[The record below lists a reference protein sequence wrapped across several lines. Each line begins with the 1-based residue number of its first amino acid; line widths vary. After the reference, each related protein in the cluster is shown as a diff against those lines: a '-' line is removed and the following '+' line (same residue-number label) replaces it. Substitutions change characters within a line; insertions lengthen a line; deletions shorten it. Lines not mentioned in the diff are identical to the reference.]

1 MKDKKKSMYKFRQNK
16 IIFITFGLFLLMFP
30 QVSYA
35 YLDPGTGS
43 YIFQIILAS
52 LVGVAFTIKIYWTKV
67 KAFLVNLF
75 SKRSQKS

>member
-43 YIFQIILAS
+43 YIFQIILATF
-52 LVGVAFTIKIYWTKV
+52 VGAAYMIKIYWTKV
-67 KAFLVNLF
+67 KTFFVNLF
-75 SKRSQKS
+75 SKSSQKK

>member
-1 MKDKKKSMYKFRQNK
+1 MYRIKQNK
-16 IIFITFGLFLLMFP
+16 MIFNIFGLFFLMFP

-43 YIFQIILAS
+43 YIFQIILAAFI
-52 LVGVAFTIKIYWTKV
+52 GAAFTIKIYWTKV
-67 KAFLVNLF
+67 KTFFVNLF